1 MLTNQNSWDGYWS
14 QGSTENRF
22 QLPEEPEFFKIFKY
36 KLVRKEGKVRKDLG
50 KMTQTFV
57 VSARSSVSSSKDNQL
72 L

>member
-36 KLVRKEGKVRKDLG
+36 KLVRKEGKG
-50 KMTQTFV
+50 KKRPREND
-57 VSARSSVSSSKDNQL
+57 SNICRL
-72 L
+72 C